1 MRYGQTGAMPEQAA
15 GTRSSR
21 AFSVDFKTGKKCG
34 RRQMLASAKI
44 STAILA
50 GGLFFQLAACGYSQE
65 EWDQKVRENSAL
77 MQQVA
82 AQEKTSAKCSAD
94 YATANQEL
102 DGLKRKFQE
111 RGVSLDSLA
120 QDLEQQKLANAEYRQ
135 RAE

>member
-1 MRYGQTGAMPEQAA
+1 VRKTCGAEYSGQRHDVSSEGHADGAFA
-15 GTRSSR
+15 T
-21 AFSVDFKTGKKCG
+21 DFTASKKCG
-34 RRQMLASAKI
+34 RGQMLASAKI

-82 AQEKTSAKCSAD
+82 AQEKANSKCAAD
-94 YATANQEL
+94 HATANQEL

-111 RGVSLDSLA
+111 RGVSS
-120 QDLEQQKLANAEYRQ
+120 
-135 RAE
+135 